1 MILGEQMEFA
11 CWNQWEE
18 LYLKSQ
24 APSGCSV
31 LVWSLHLFP
40 VESFPPPRPCPYI
53 PPCGTSPAPAFSAF
67 LWRVPL
73 RTRLYYKKRI

>member
-18 LYLKSQ
+18 LYLKGQ

-31 LVWSLHLFP
+31 LVSSLRLSLWSHSLLLGLALTYLP
-40 VESFPPPRPCPYI
+40 MR
-53 PPCGTSPAPAFSAF
+53 
-67 LWRVPL
+67 
-73 RTRLYYKKRI
+73 